1 MYIDIAVIIIA
12 LLVVVFLFRKLSSFV
27 YAYAIIEIF
36 LQLIDFLVVKLELN
50 DVGRIFPSNIPAIY
64 AKYLDGVLL
73 DIALW
78 LHFGI
83 FVCFLV
89 YIVSY
94 FIKKRK

>member
-1 MYIDIAVIIIA
+1 MYIDLAVIIIA
-12 LLVVVFLFRKLSSFV
+12 LLLVVFLFRKLSSFV

-36 LQLIDFLVVKLELN
+36 LELINFLVIKLELN
-50 DVGRIFPSNIPAIY
+50 DVGRIFPSSLTAVY
-64 AKYLDGVLL
+64 EKYTEGILFDILL
-73 DIALW
+73 W
-78 LHFGI
+78 FHFGV